1 VDVHQVEPQETRGM
15 AGSLLLE
22 TLGTFGNNV
31 LFKLFPSHVFSSFFP
46 TPVWYFC
53 PSQKSELRDGLHQN
67 PISLLYLYLL
77 GSFIFT

>member
-1 VDVHQVEPQETRGM
+1 M

-31 LFKLFPSHVFSSFFP
+31 LFKLFFF